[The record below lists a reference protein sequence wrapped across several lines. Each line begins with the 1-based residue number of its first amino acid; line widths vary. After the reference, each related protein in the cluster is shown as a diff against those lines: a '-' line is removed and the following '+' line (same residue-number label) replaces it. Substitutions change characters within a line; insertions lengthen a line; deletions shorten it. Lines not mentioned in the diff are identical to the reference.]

1 MAKNFEQESP
11 SINLIG
17 AGTVI
22 KGDIKSNGDIRI
34 DGTLIGSVNSK
45 GKLVVGASGNIEGE
59 VVCQNADFSG
69 NIKAQVTV
77 SELLSMKASAKLN
90 GDVITN
96 KLAIEPGALFSGSCS
111 MNTPPLL
118 KDQKFGNKIETS
130 KPFEPAKP
138 FEPSKP
144 FEPAKSFEP
153 KKA

>member
-1 MAKNFEQESP
+1 MAKIFEQESP

-45 GKLVVGASGNIEGE
+45 GKLVVGTSGNIEGE

-69 NIKAQVTV
+69 IIKAQVTV
-77 SELLSMKASAKLN
+77 LELLSMKASAKLN
-90 GDVITN
+90 GDVTTN

-111 MNTPPLL
+111 MNSASL
-118 KDQKFGNKIETS
+118 KDQKSGDKIEPP
-130 KPFEPAKP
+130 KPYEPQKP
-138 FEPSKP
+138 KEPI
-144 FEPAKSFEP
+144 A
-153 KKA
+153 